1 MGGFFFLTTVAHP
14 PHEPDKSTW
23 TAYTRPLA
31 LAGILQAVELTGR
44 GKESNKKKKK
54 PRLLSTFMFK
64 QGLMQSLLAFAVLL
78 QPVCLLPPRVAG
90 SGCTGFHFFSFP
102 LVFKQQRG
110 VSASAGQ
117 PDELPEGI
125 KLEKKI
131 GLTAIVCSS

>member
-1 MGGFFFLTTVAHP
+1 MTTVAHP
-14 PHEPDKSTW
+14 PYEPDKSTW

-44 GKESNKKKKK
+44 GKESSKKKK

-78 QPVCLLPPRVAG
+78 QCFCSLSAYFRLALPGVAVPA
-90 SGCTGFHFFSFP
+90 FISFLSP

-125 KLEKKI
+125 KLEKNI
-131 GLTAIVCSS
+131 GLTAIV